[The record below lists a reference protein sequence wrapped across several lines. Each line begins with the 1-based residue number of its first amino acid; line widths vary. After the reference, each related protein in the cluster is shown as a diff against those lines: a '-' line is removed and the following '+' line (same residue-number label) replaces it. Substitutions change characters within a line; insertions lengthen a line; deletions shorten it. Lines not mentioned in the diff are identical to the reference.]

1 MAPWIVRALHRKI
14 CPRGDKKYIHTVN
27 VAIPVVGIAGGCG
40 VDAGLNIWCGTSQ
53 PFHGL
58 TSNRDCEWN
67 FHTSYSPGSAP
78 PVHREVFSV
87 RTFTGPSEAT
97 HLAGPSERHWA
108 HLKTTR
114 PSEVQ
119 MRHVRSHIGVPG
131 NETAD
136 YLADLRWGAGQR
148 GQAVLTAA
156 QRWLTRWFE
165 RGKIAAGDG

>member
-1 MAPWIVRALHRKI
+1 MTWAAAGIVEDDPMQDEYIGALKHTNNTGELTAMHVMLRRAMSRRAGEAMETLHSDSLYAINMTTGKWMPRKRANEVMI
-14 CPRGDKKYIHTVN
+14 
-27 VAIPVVGIAGGCG
+27 
-40 VDAGLNIWCGTSQ
+40 
-53 PFHGL
+53 
-58 TSNRDCEWN
+58 
-67 FHTSYSPGSAP
+67 
-78 PVHREVFSV
+78 RELRSMW
-87 RTFTGPSEAT
+87 RR
-97 HLAGPSERHWA
+97 LQRQ
-108 HLKTTR
+108 R